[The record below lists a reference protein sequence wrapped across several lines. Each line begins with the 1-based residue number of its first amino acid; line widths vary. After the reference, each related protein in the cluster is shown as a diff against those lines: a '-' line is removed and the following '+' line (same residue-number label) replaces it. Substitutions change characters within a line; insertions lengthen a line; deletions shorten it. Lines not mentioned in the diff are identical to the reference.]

1 MSELTAPHDNELD
14 ALYADLEALRVA
26 VEEEEHALAAQ
37 IMDNHDRRLRQYVD
51 GLNGHSPTASL
62 QGLLKLQQTLM
73 ADMLVRR
80 DIAGARLRA
89 GRQSMHA
96 ANAYHQA
103 ESLA

>member
-1 MSELTAPHDNELD
+1 MTATHDPALD

-26 VEEEEHALAAQ
+26 VEEEEHDLAAR
-37 IMDNHDRRLRQYVD
+37 ILDNHDRRLRHYVD
-51 GLNGHSPTASL
+51 GINGQSPVASL

-73 ADMLVRR
+73 ADMLTRR

-89 GRQSMHA
+89 GRQSVRA
-96 ANAYHQA
+96 ANAYHLA